1 MNGYTLITHNVYDAD
16 HHLIAS
22 VKPSP
27 EAPRLVSVTF
37 SAYVT
42 PGETGPCEVTL
53 PLSCLTALI
62 EALGATAQESSATR

>member
-1 MNGYTLITHNVYDAD
+1 MNGYTLITRSVYDAD
-16 HHLIAS
+16 DHPIAT
-22 VKPSP
+22 VRPSP

-42 PGETGPCEVTL
+42 PEETGPCEVLL

>member
-16 HHLIAS
+16 HHLIATVEPFS
-22 VKPSP
+22 K
-27 EAPRLVSVTF
+27 ATGLVSVTF

-42 PGETGPCEVTL
+42 PEETGPCEVTL